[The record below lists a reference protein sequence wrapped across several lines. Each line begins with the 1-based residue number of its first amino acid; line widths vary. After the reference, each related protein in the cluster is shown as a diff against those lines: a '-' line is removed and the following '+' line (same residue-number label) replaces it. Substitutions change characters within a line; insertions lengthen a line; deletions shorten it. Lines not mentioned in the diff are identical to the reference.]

1 MFFQW
6 KTEQADQGLQ
16 AFGFC
21 VVSVTAIVVL
31 KHSEDFKDLIIWNIL
46 KEK

>member
-1 MFFQW
+1 MFFQS

-16 AFGFC
+16 ACSFW
-21 VVSVTAIVVL
+21 VVTVTATVVL
-31 KHSEDFKDLIIWNIL
+31 KHPEDFKDLIIWNVL